1 MKFDRITIDPAVCL
15 GKPRVRGTRITVEF
29 VLKLISS
36 GCTVDEI
43 ANDYPELVSAD
54 VRQCAAYG
62 AWLASERLIAN
73 IELQPRCTKS

>member
-29 VLKLISS
+29 VLKLIAS
-36 GCTVDEI
+36 GCATDEI
-43 ANDYPELVSAD
+43 ASDYPELAPAD

-62 AWLASERLIAN
+62 AWLASETSATIF
-73 IELQPRCTKS
+73 